1 MISGLFQEHVP
12 RSPPS
17 PWRPSAGACCLAT
30 SPACSSARTT
40 RATSARSN
48 SVINTPFWSNASLYS
63 RRGLVLHSQIN
74 KDLVPPSFVILSRA
88 AIVNPPQNSSD
99 FLPPSFKF
107 SFTLLDKKRTLT
119 HILSS
124 ADINECGTG
133 AGVLLW
139 VWWFMSLHDIS
150 KHLNTLQHINYSCWH
165 PPGKVQTKCT
175 PQNWF

>member
-48 SVINTPFWSNASLYS
+48 SVINTHFWSNASLYS

-74 KDLVPPSFVILSRA
+74 KDLVPPSFFSLPRA

-99 FLPPSFKF
+99 FLPPSFQF
-107 SFTLLDKKRTLT
+107 SLRCWTKRGPWHTFYLLQISMNVAQECCSECDGLCHSMISPNIWT
-119 HILSS
+119 HFNILITVVGS
-124 ADINECGTG
+124 
-133 AGVLLW
+133 LW
-139 VWWFMSLHDIS
+139 V
-150 KHLNTLQHINYSCWH
+150 
-165 PPGKVQTKCT
+165 
-175 PQNWF
+175 